1 MRDETTSTQFGIL
14 EKAES
19 CGSSR
24 KLKTNLIYTQ
34 NPYKLEELAYK
45 VLLEEER

>member
-19 CGSSR
+19 CGSSK

-34 NPYKLEELAYK
+34 NPYKLWEGEV
-45 VLLEEER
+45 VLKRTVLT

>member
-1 MRDETTSTQFGIL
+1 MRDETTSTQVGIL

-19 CGSSR
+19 CGSSK

-45 VLLEEER
+45 LPLREER